1 MPRYDRHDM
10 TATSRPSIKP
20 LTGGRLDTP
29 ARLEQM
35 HRGHCGHRFLQ
46 AVLGQTIRAI
56 QWLAPAV
63 CVLCRQTHA
72 STEAICGHCVQRL
85 PRNQTPCPR
94 CALPSPGRPSTTIL
108 NQCTHCQQGR
118 FYFTQTRA
126 PFLMQAGVRD
136 LIHIWKFQHQPQL
149 SPLLAS
155 LFISAICPKPPSTS
169 ALLLVPIPTQWRR
182 QLQRGFDHTRVLA
195 HAIAA
200 TYPYPLTVK
209 PWLRHTR
216 SGVTQHRLNRS
227 ARWHN
232 QHERFAVN
240 ESVQGCHVV
249 LLDDV
254 MTTGATV
261 NAAAATCLRAGA
273 KQVTVWCFART
284 PEPGS
289 PLTRY
294 HGDLCNGE
302 AHHEPSLREPDA
314 R

>member
-1 MPRYDRHDM
+1 M
-10 TATSRPSIKP
+10 TATNRPPIKP
-20 LTGGRLDTP
+20 LTGGALGTP
-29 ARLEQM
+29 VRSARSHL
-35 HRGHCGHRFLQ
+35 GHRILR
-46 AVLGQTIRAI
+46 AALGQTIKAI

-63 CVLCRQTHA
+63 CVLCRQTHP
-72 STEAICGHCVQRL
+72 STEAICDDCDQRL
-85 PRNQTPCPR
+85 PRNQAPCPR
-94 CALPSPGRPSTTIL
+94 CALPSAGRTSTTTL
-108 NQCTHCQQGR
+108 KYCTDCQQHR
-118 FYFTQTRA
+118 FYFAKTHA

-136 LIHIWKFQHQPQL
+136 LIHLWKFQHQPQL

-155 LFISAICPKPPSTS
+155 LFIRAMSPTPPSPS
-169 ALLLVPIPTQWRR
+169 PLLLVPIPTQWRR

-195 HAIAA
+195 QAIAA
-200 TYPYPLTVK
+200 TYPHSLTVK

-216 SGVTQHRLNRS
+216 SGATQHRLNRS

-240 ESVQGCHVV
+240 ARVQGCQVV

-261 NAAAATCLRAGA
+261 NAAAAACLKAGA
-273 KQVTVWCFART
+273 KQVKVWCFART

-294 HGDLCNGE
+294 HGGLCNGE
-302 AHHEPSLREPDA
+302 AHHEPSLRKPNA